1 MPKKGYSLKKAIRS
15 RRDSALL
22 YHLTVLLKDSAG
34 ACHLSDKSKNLP
46 TPASRTGQILEIS
59 EASKQDKKSPSVVK
73 TDSVWLVGKAFQP
86 YSFSYLSPDILLS
99 SPVLEVLLA
108 LSLASEMG

>member
-1 MPKKGYSLKKAIRS
+1 MSHGLSRS
-15 RRDSALL
+15 GSA
-22 YHLTVLLKDSAG
+22 T
-34 ACHLSDKSKNLP
+34 
-46 TPASRTGQILEIS
+46 TLEIEIGS
-59 EASKQDKKSPSVVK
+59 ISLTQSTGIGLTNWLASLS
-73 TDSVWLVGKAFQP
+73 LP